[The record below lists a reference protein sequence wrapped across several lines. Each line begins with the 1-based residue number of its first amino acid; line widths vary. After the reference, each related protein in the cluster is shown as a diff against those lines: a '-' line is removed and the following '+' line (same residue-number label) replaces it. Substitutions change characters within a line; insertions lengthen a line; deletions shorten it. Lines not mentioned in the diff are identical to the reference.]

1 MPIPLENIMDTS
13 KKTQIRAPIQPS
25 NSASPH
31 LPQRAQKYYIRKKYL
46 HPIFKS
52 QLAQRLSPL
61 GTQLAL
67 LRGQWVLE
75 IELGSGAG
83 KADMLATN
91 SLFAPFYY

>member
-1 MPIPLENIMDTS
+1 MPSLSENIMDTS
-13 KKTQIRAPIQPS
+13 KKKILIRAPIQPS

-31 LPQRAQKYYIRKKYL
+31 LPQRAQKHDVRKRYL

-52 QLAQRLSPL
+52 QLAQRLSPP

-67 LRGQWVLE
+67 FRGQGVLE

-83 KADMLATN
+83 KADMLASN
-91 SLFAPFYY
+91 SLFAPF